1 MAIGPGYKT
10 FTFDGQNSGS
20 YDVYIT
26 GEAVYNAPERTVEM
40 ITIPGRDGDLALD
53 KGCFENIPVKYPA
66 GMFGDDQSAFAAK
79 VRAFRNMMASRV
91 GYCRLEDEYNPDEY
105 RLAVYKNGLEVEPV
119 PFQRAGEFEI
129 LFDCNPF
136 RFLKSGEAAVAVT
149 NNGTLTN
156 PTLFESKPLLEVK
169 GSGNI
174 NLGNDTIKV
183 TNPEIGTTEILPAT
197 TLAANWTAS
206 PFTATLTLETDKLNA
221 GDEIDVGKITVML
234 RFGGTA
240 GSSTNMANWRNMP
253 GLTNGGKTNTPVFYK
268 GTAGTFTAT
277 GDYTTGGYTF
287 TLTISVAYD
296 GADEITINIGDGG
309 TNGITASLEASYGRS
324 SKPSAGN
331 PMYIDLDLGEAWN
344 EDYSTP
350 VSVNDAVQMP
360 AELPTLKPGA
370 NTITY
375 DNTITSLKIV
385 PRWREL

>member
-1 MAIGPGYKT
+1 MAVNY
-10 FTFDGQNSGS
+10 FTFGGIKSSDYGIYISGEG
-20 YDVYIT
+20 VF
-26 GEAVYNAPERTVEM
+26 NAPKRDVEKYS
-40 ITIPGRDGDLALD
+40 IPGRNGDFILD
-53 KGCFENIPVKYPA
+53 KGRFENIEVRYPVFNYEKNLSDFETKLSNFRNALASKKGYQRLTDTFHTDEYRMAAFVEGVEVIPVKY
-66 GMFGDDQSAFAAK
+66 
-79 VRAFRNMMASRV
+79 NTAS
-91 GYCRLEDEYNPDEY
+91 
-105 RLAVYKNGLEVEPV
+105 
-119 PFQRAGEFEI
+119 EFEI
-129 LFDCNPF
+129 VFNCKPQ
-136 RFLKSGEAAVAVT
+136 RFLTSGETATAVASG
-149 NNGTLTN
+149 GTITN

-174 NLGNDTIKV
+174 NLGSDTIKV
-183 TNPEIGTTEILPAT
+183 TNPDIGTTQILPAT
-197 TLAANWTAS
+197 VLAANWTAS

-234 RFGGTA
+234 RYGGAA
-240 GSSTNMANWRNMP
+240 GSSTNMENWQNMP

-309 TNGITASLEASYGRS
+309 ANGITASLEASYGRS
-324 SKPSAGN
+324 SKQSAGN

-370 NTITY
+370 NTVTY

-385 PRWREL
+385 PRWWKV